1 MKKKILTQNFKIL
14 TPPPNRPNSKFWNS
28 DFARWWHL
36 SRRFISEKIGASSW
50 KLIEWQAKNLQKWP
64 NFTQFWLWTPI
75 KNFRDKN
82 SKFHFQHFLPN
93 IGLKK
98 YAKFQRAT
106 IKTLGGDSV
115 SQILTPARPPARP
128 DGHRSVPDRIS
139 SADYVTAELTIC
151 LFPIKCHVSMYVN
164 Y

>member
-115 SQILTPARPPARP
+115 SKILTPPPP
-128 DGHRSVPDRIS
+128 PPPPPPPTPLSTRSHQLRWLRHS
-139 SADYVTAELTIC
+139 GANNM
-151 LFPIKCHVSMYVN
+151 FVSHKMSC
-164 Y
+164 